1 MSSTPSLWSTQ
12 HASLPLKRSHSSGAA
27 LTSPLTSPAGKREAQ
42 PRQGMSPKCLS
53 LPAMS
58 PGNRDVGR
66 YGNIPVPRSLLP
78 PMSESPT
85 RSSPKP
91 GRNLSTPPA
100 KKKTLRHRKL
110 GYPET
115 NSNNNHTQVA
125 TDEKTKVE
133 DVKKPKKCS
142 QRSFILPLIVALTI
156 CAVAVIAVQLYGH
169 DNVNEG
175 KHCSISALEEELNQK
190 LFGQHIAKRVV
201 LEALSGHLAETHGS
215 APLVMS
221 FLGPSGVGKTFVS
234 RLVSAFLSQ
243 SCGVQVHEFIIPH
256 HFPHPEEV
264 QLYREQVRHWVKGNV
279 SYSNQQH
286 LFVFDEMEKVYPDLA
301 EGLLSL
307 LEEDTSNSLY
317 IFVYSTEDLSVSRYV
332 LEQLSKGRSRESIRE
347 DEIQDLFGQFKHPDP
362 YVTDSVPSG
371 SGKTAA
377 AAASTVEQ
385 QSPIPEGHAPVNH
398 HFTMATAPPST
409 EDVSPEATDS
419 DRPRLVWP
427 GDLGGKISNRYMVPF
442 LPLEREHVLKCA
454 EVKLATD
461 GITVSIETAQRI
473 VDEMQFYPRD
483 RPVFSKYGCKRLS
496 VRVDMS
502 KDN

>member
-1 MSSTPSLWSTQ
+1 
-12 HASLPLKRSHSSGAA
+12 
-27 LTSPLTSPAGKREAQ
+27 
-42 PRQGMSPKCLS
+42 MSPKCLS

-58 PGNRDVGR
+58 PGNRDAGR
-66 YGNIPVPRSLLP
+66 YGNIPVPRSLMP
-78 PMSESPT
+78 SMSESPT

-91 GRNLSTPPA
+91 GRNLSTPPT
-100 KKKTLRHRKL
+100 KKRTLRHRKL

-115 NSNNNHTQVA
+115 NSNNNHTQAA
-125 TDEKTKVE
+125 TEEKSKVE
-133 DVKKPKKCS
+133 DAKKPKKCS
-142 QRSFILPLIVALTI
+142 QTSFILPLIAVLAI
-156 CAVAVIAVQLYGH
+156 CAVAVIAVQLFEHG
-169 DNVNEG
+169 DVNEG
-175 KHCSISALEEELNQK
+175 KRCSISALEEELNQR

-201 LEALSGHLAETHGS
+201 PQALSGHLAETHGS

-234 RLVSAFLSQ
+234 RLVSTFLSE
-243 SCGVQVHEFIIPH
+243 SCGFRAHEFIIPH
-256 HFPHPEEV
+256 HFPHPEEA
-264 QLYREQVRHWVKGNV
+264 QLYREQVRHWVKGNI

-301 EGLLSL
+301 DGLLSL
-307 LEEDTSNSLY
+307 LEEDTSNSMYL
-317 IFVYSTEDLSVSRYV
+317 FVYSTEDLSVSMYL

-362 YVTDSVPSG
+362 YVTDSAPSG

-377 AAASTVEQ
+377 AAAATSTVEQ
-385 QSPIPEGHAPVNH
+385 QSPEGHAPVNH
-398 HFTMATAPPST
+398 YATMATAPPST

-419 DRPRLVWP
+419 DRPRLVWQ
-427 GDLGGKISNRYMVPF
+427 GDLGGKISNRYLVPF

-461 GITVSIETAQRI
+461 GRTDSMETAQRI
-473 VDEMQFYPRD
+473 VDEMQFYPGD